1 MTEPRQRWVWAGIA
15 VRDEE
20 GNMIVLQMDN
30 PQGSVESSQDF
41 VPKRMMDGTRAYVP
55 GPILLRV
62 HLRGYAYE
70 WSGDT
75 DWTPHLSKTE
85 IEVLRQ
91 QNLESRYRQI
101 EGQ

>member
-70 WSGDT
+70 WSGGVDVRPQV
-75 DWTPHLSKTE
+75 DG
-85 IEVLRQ
+85 EVLRQ